1 MYTSYLVYN
10 CTSTYI
16 NIYYVIMSKQSPL
29 NTKKRR
35 EAPWRSDRSDRS
47 DKSHLVRTSSELL
60 EHDLVHQSPCASSG
74 LQPSAWAVTQK
85 MDAKTYNFLA
95 SSHCS
100 HESHVQKLRQA
111 ATWQGSPHCSQPTLS
126 EAIIKFDCILLH
138 GTRRLFLSLGTLVT
152 L

>member
-1 MYTSYLVYN
+1 M
-10 CTSTYI
+10 CTRHTLYI
-16 NIYYVIMSKQSPL
+16 IVHRYIYIYYVIMSKQSPL

-35 EAPWRSDRSDRS
+35 EAPWSDRSDRS
-47 DKSHLVRTSSELL
+47 NKSHLVRTSSELL

-74 LQPSAWAVTQK
+74 RQPSAWAVTKK
-85 MDAKTYNFLA
+85 MDAKNYNFLA

-100 HESHVQKLRQA
+100 HCSHVQKLRQA
-111 ATWQGSPHCSQPTLS
+111 ATWQGSPDCSQPTLW

-138 GTRRLFLSLGTLVT
+138 GTRRLFLSLGTSVT